1 MSFYFR
7 RCKFESNVLGKCCY
21 TLLLQKGMAIFRTCY
36 PTNITSRNSPQIWW
50 VIILLV
56 AAITPNSFPGPSHFC
71 IITTTNYDSTQIC
84 SRMFTETFLI
94 EYMFHNYILL
104 FVKYQN
110 RYVID
115 SFLQKNSLSTWGQNG
130 INVKRNS
137 KIGTTWFDST
147 CWNCDHNVL

>member
-1 MSFYFR
+1 MFSLDRYHFISGDASLSQM
-7 RCKFESNVLGKCCY
+7 CWGKCCY

-71 IITTTNYDSTQIC
+71 VITTTNYDSTQIC

-94 EYMFHNYILL
+94 DYMFHNYILL
-104 FVKYQN
+104 LVKYQN

-115 SFLQKNSLSTWGQNG
+115 SFLQKIHCLPEDKMVST
-130 INVKRNS
+130 
-137 KIGTTWFDST
+137 
-147 CWNCDHNVL
+147 

>member
-1 MSFYFR
+1 MIFLSEGEWKINIFTRIVSLYFR
-7 RCKFESNVLGKCCY
+7 RCKFESNVLGKCY

-71 IITTTNYDSTQIC
+71 VITTTNYDSTQIC

-115 SFLQKNSLSTWGQNG
+115 SFLQIIHNLPENG
-130 INVKRNS
+130 INIK
-137 KIGTTWFDST
+137 
-147 CWNCDHNVL
+147 